1 MKTKLK
7 GTSYLIDIFK
17 PKSTRASVFL
27 YPHVLFFV
35 CRPLCRLSRSWLPQT
50 HLSRFWFI
58 KCFQILKEFQSHL
71 MYLSLKF
78 LASILIKVI
87 EEFCIVWL
95 NSSLFFFWL
104 DFWWKNPISGLM
116 AEIQLLGLFP
126 FFLISLQSAM
136 KQASRMLNDEFE
148 RFFLCWKSFSQ
159 NLTSLTQK
167 TNIWHNNAVS
177 RRFGR

>member
-1 MKTKLK
+1 
-7 GTSYLIDIFK
+7 
-17 PKSTRASVFL
+17 
-27 YPHVLFFV
+27 
-35 CRPLCRLSRSWLPQT
+35 
-50 HLSRFWFI
+50 
-58 KCFQILKEFQSHL
+58 

-95 NSSLFFFWL
+95 NSSLFFSDWTSDGKTPAFHSGNSHHVTQCTNEIDSNIL
-104 DFWWKNPISGLM
+104 HKISISGLM

-148 RFFLCWKSFSQ
+148 RFFFTLGIFLMEGRIFRRCWIIQTRVLFIKSIKW
-159 NLTSLTQK
+159 SLPQQK
-167 TNIWHNNAVS
+167 FILGF
-177 RRFGR
+177 RMY

>member
-1 MKTKLK
+1 
-7 GTSYLIDIFK
+7 
-17 PKSTRASVFL
+17 
-27 YPHVLFFV
+27 
-35 CRPLCRLSRSWLPQT
+35 
-50 HLSRFWFI
+50 
-58 KCFQILKEFQSHL
+58 

-148 RFFLCWKSFSQ
+148 RFFFIMLEIF
-159 NLTSLTQK
+159 LME
-167 TNIWHNNAVS
+167 
-177 RRFGR
+177 GRIFRHC